1 MKYNLR
7 IFLLLLGVFVG
18 SFGTAINTVFAQ
30 EINLNSNYQ
39 LLNHTTKSAAK
50 NYKDNELRAFLTS
63 KYDYWDARVLASF
76 WGVTVDNAKAR
87 MVRKIIWGGENIA
100 ILEQFLVDAR
110 LQALRAVKP
119 ARAGDS
125 SPYKFYQDSTYNYN
139 DAEALARFWG
149 ERSPT
154 DAKVR
159 IERNLILGNDE
170 VIDQALRYAR
180 SRNR

>member
-7 IFLLLLGVFVG
+7 IFLLLLGVFIG
-18 SFGTAINTVFAQ
+18 SFGTAINTVLAQ
-30 EINLNSNYQ
+30 DITVNSRHQ
-39 LLNHTTKSAAK
+39 ILSDTTKSAAK
-50 NYKDNELRAFLTS
+50 NYKDSELRAFLTS

-76 WGVTVDNAKAR
+76 WGETVEDAKAR
-87 MVRKIIWGGENIA
+87 MGRKILWGGENIA
-100 ILEQFLVDAR
+100 LLEQFLVDAR
-110 LQALRAVKP
+110 VQALQSVKP
-119 ARAGDS
+119 PRPGDS

-149 ERSPT
+149 EKSAI
-154 DAKVR
+154 DAKAR

-180 SRNR
+180 PRKR